1 MRASVVS
8 VAGVKRSL
16 VSMQQRIECVTR
28 RRALPLPAA
37 QRRRLAVGLD
47 WKKRGNNRR
56 VGRSSL
62 QYQRES
68 ALCKAATKDLGL
80 GDGMPAVVPPTRR
93 PGQPP
98 RDSEEQHA
106 DISMREV
113 KPEVESEE
121 VMEVKRMLGRA
132 WPSLIRA

>member
-16 VSMQQRIECVTR
+16 VSMQQRIECFTR
-28 RRALPLPAA
+28 RQALPRLSA

-47 WKKRGNNRR
+47 WKKRGKNRR

-62 QYQRES
+62 QDQWGS
-68 ALCKAATKDLGL
+68 ALCNAATKDPELRDGL
-80 GDGMPAVVPPTRR
+80 LAVVPPPWI
-93 PGQPP
+93 PGQLP

-106 DISMREV
+106 DIAMREV

-132 WPSLIRA
+132 WPSLMRA

>member
-1 MRASVVS
+1 M
-8 VAGVKRSL
+8 
-16 VSMQQRIECVTR
+16 
-28 RRALPLPAA
+28 
-37 QRRRLAVGLD
+37 GLD

-62 QYQRES
+62 QDQWES
-68 ALCKAATKDLGL
+68 ALCNAATKDLGL

-98 RDSEEQHA
+98 RDSEEEHA
-106 DISMREV
+106 DIAMREV

-121 VMEVKRMLGRA
+121 VMEVKRRA
-132 WPSLIRA
+132 